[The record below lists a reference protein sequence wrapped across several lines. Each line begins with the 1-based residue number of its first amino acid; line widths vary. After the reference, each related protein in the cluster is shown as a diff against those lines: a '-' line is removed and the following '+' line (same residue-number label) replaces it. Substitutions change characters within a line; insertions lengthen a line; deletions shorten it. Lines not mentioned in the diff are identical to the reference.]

1 MHLDFLHI
9 VRRHDKA
16 FQAAVVALALPSG
29 HNVLKQHFGVG
40 LVEGH
45 LAVTLI
51 ERNAEALMD
60 LCAGDPSFSVI
71 SKNKKKMRL

>member
-1 MHLDFLHI
+1 VHLDFLHI

-29 HNVLKQHFGVG
+29 HNVLKQHFGRG
-40 LVEGH
+40 LVEWH

>member
-16 FQAAVVALALPSG
+16 IQAAVVALALPSG
-29 HNVLKQHFGVG
+29 HNVLKQHFGRG
-40 LVEGH
+40 LVEWH

-51 ERNAEALMD
+51 ERNAVGCLR
-60 LCAGDPSFSVI
+60 
-71 SKNKKKMRL
+71 KQK